1 MEAFKTSTGCTFP
14 ISVRLPRQ
22 LLATHPPKAN
32 EDHHNLLISTSNT
45 IDFEGVLIQSK
56 MSQAG
61 VPLVS
66 AQFTVADDLF

>member
-14 ISVRLPRQ
+14 NSVRLPRQ
-22 LLATHPPKAN
+22 LLPPPKAN
-32 EDHHNLLISTSNT
+32 EDHHNLLISTSNR